1 MVVCECVSLVTAWLL
16 RVIIVLVYSDRDE
29 CSQRG
34 GRHGHHCHSN
44 TVCVNTP
51 GSFECQCLP
60 GFSRIDQFTCQGN
73 HGNNVHLL

>member
-1 MVVCECVSLVTAWLL
+1 M
-16 RVIIVLVYSDRDE
+16 LVYSDRDE